1 MSCLTKCQELSVY
14 DFNRNKTTTIIDCEC
29 AGCCSTLH
37 VFMYLI
43 YFCVCVF
50 TFVTFCEVA
59 NSKRRRQER
68 MLVNNNEQ
76 LPVYTENV

>member
-14 DFNRNKTTTIIDCEC
+14 DFNRNKTMTIIDCEC

-37 VFMYLI
+37 IFMYLI

-50 TFVTFCEVA
+50 TFVTFCEIA
-59 NSKRRRQER
+59 NSKRSRREEI
-68 MLVNNNEQ
+68 MLVNEQ

>member
-14 DFNRNKTTTIIDCEC
+14 DFNRNKTMTIIDCEC
-29 AGCCSTLH
+29 SGCCSTLH
-37 VFMYLI
+37 IFMYLI

-50 TFVTFCEVA
+50 TFVTFCEIA
-59 NSKRRRQER
+59 NSKRRREER
-68 MLVNNNEQ
+68 MLVNEQ